1 MAARNSKSVSTDSEM
16 TSDSRFGQYLQKH
29 GSGLSGSSSD
39 SSMRL
44 PNVLN
49 VKDVK
54 WLQNRCET
62 PSNLTLD
69 TVATGENV
77 QLRALVEQYPVTE
90 ASVALWWMI
99 LKDFEQVRK
108 LCAFA
113 DLGWKEDDLTKS
125 AVWIRM
131 KDMTGSEMVN
141 MIMWWHEGRKFN
153 A

>member
-1 MAARNSKSVSTDSEM
+1 M
-16 TSDSRFGQYLQKH
+16 TSDSRFAQYLQKH

-54 WLQNRCET
+54 WLQSPCGM
-62 PSNLTLD
+62 PSHLSLD
-69 TVATGENV
+69 SMALSATEIDR
-77 QLRALVEQYPVTE
+77 LRSLVVLHRVTQ

-99 LKDFEQVRK
+99 LKDYDAVKR

-113 DLGWKEDDLTKS
+113 DLGWSEDDLTKS

-141 MIMWWHEGRKFN
+141 MVMHWHEGRRFDL
-153 A
+153 